1 MIRFSLSTGVAA
13 AALFTTS
20 AAQARTVEVP
30 LGVPDAS
37 GQAHASPTE
46 RVAFRLGAEFTRGET
61 VNGNPSGY
69 ERSVPLDDGTVC
81 TVSVGASARIQ
92 RKRPV
97 ADEGLFGSIHGV
109 FRVTQQG
116 RVGALRWYLGPSGD
130 QRLAAGVTRPPARLR
145 SATRRYVLFSF
156 KLSNNAGGTPQ
167 EAACLEEQQ
176 RSNGALKAAVRSA
189 RIVKKT

>member
-1 MIRFSLSTGVAA
+1 MLRSSQCAALVAA
-13 AALFTTS
+13 AFFTAST
-20 AAQARTVEVP
+20 AHAGTVQVP

-46 RVAFRLGAEFTRGET
+46 RVAFTLSSEFQRGET

-81 TVSVGASARIQ
+81 TVTLLGGGRIQ

-97 ADEGLFGSIHGV
+97 ADEGLFGSIHGI

-130 QRLAAGVTRPPARLR
+130 QRLAAGVARPPVRLR
-145 SATRRYVLFSF
+145 SATRRYVLYSF

-167 EAACLEEQQ
+167 EAACLKEQQ

-189 RIVKKT
+189 RIVQTS